1 MVTQVMQME
10 IHNPQRFTRPGECGA
25 DTSRIE
31 GKYAGIDSAQLIR
44 RNLVASIEQRN
55 RLMVAL
61 LLLGM
66 LTILDN
72 DRALLM
78 IQVIPS
84 DTAYL

>member
-1 MVTQVMQME
+1 MVTQVMQMK
-10 IHNPQRFTRPGECGA
+10 IHNPQRFTRPGECSA

-31 GKYAGIDSAQLIR
+31 GKYAGIDSEWLVR

-61 LLLGM
+61 LSLGM
-66 LTILDN
+66 LAIPDD
-72 DRALLM
+72 DRALLL